1 MTHLDVRPAGRDELH
16 LVEALLTDASTWLA
30 SRGIG
35 QWQYPPERA
44 EIKQAI
50 GHGGCLLAFRNAQP
64 VATIQVD
71 DHADPEFWQED
82 DRPETALYVHRLAV
96 SRSTVGQGIGSK
108 LLDWAAQHSAE
119 AGKTLLRLD
128 AWKDNPALHAYYL
141 RHGFE
146 LVRIVDVPHR
156 GSGALFQ
163 RAT

>member
-1 MTHLDVRPAGRDELH
+1 MTRLDVRPAGQHELH
-16 LVEALLTDASTWLA
+16 LVEALLDDASNWLA

-44 EIKQAI
+44 EIEQAI
-50 GHGGCLLAFRNAQP
+50 DRRACFLAFRDGLA

-71 DHADPEFWQED
+71 DYADPEFWQEN
-82 DRPETALYVHRLAV
+82 DRPDTALYVHRLAV
-96 SRSTVGQGIGSK
+96 SRSTAGQGIGSE
-108 LLDWAAQHSAE
+108 LLTWAAQHSAE

-128 AWKDNPALHAYYL
+128 AWKDNAGLHTYYL

-146 LVRIVDVPHR
+146 FVRIVDVPHR